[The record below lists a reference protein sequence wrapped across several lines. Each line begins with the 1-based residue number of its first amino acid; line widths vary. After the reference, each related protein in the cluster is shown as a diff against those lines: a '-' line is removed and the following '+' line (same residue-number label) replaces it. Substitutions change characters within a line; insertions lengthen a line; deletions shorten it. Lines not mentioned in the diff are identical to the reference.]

1 MEKIMSNIEKTN
13 QNSNETDNVVIG
25 AIIADDLHNGAM
37 TEDDLNAIELNT
49 NIQRESGLISEKQQ
63 AETQT
68 EIVKARKR
76 FNDLTDQ
83 QRKKLIGRRV
93 ASGQNMM
100 VSTLTGS
107 TAVVLD
113 VVLSHGILKNLFLQF
128 VPYFDRAMVNM
139 SIFGEEVF
147 SKQNNNDRMTA
158 LAKLAS
164 DFYEQAQNARMSAET
179 LKDEA
184 RSKFDNEGIS
194 YYTPSVPTPAIKCT
208 VHIHN
213 RNSMKFLQGFVEL
226 DKLLLV
232 SSWLEWNECRTPQ
245 ELSKVTRPLINNAI
259 TTGRRGYSTF
269 TDLMIGKSKLE
280 MKPDENP
287 PLAA

>member
-1 MEKIMSNIEKTN
+1 MSDSEIFENTN
-13 QNSNETDNVVIG
+13 QPSTGTAHVVIG
-25 AIIADDLHNGAM
+25 AISDTDLHNAAM
-37 TEDDLNAIELNT
+37 TEEDLNAIEANT
-49 NIQRESGLISEKQQ
+49 NNQLQSGLISEKQQ

-68 EIVKARKR
+68 EIVKARKK

-100 VSTLTGS
+100 ESTLTGS

-139 SIFGEEVF
+139 SIFGEDVF
-147 SKQNNNDRMTA
+147 SKQNNNDRMAA

-164 DFYEQAQNARMSAET
+164 DFYEQAQKARIAAEK
-179 LKDEA
+179 LKDES
-184 RSKFDNEGIS
+184 RSKFDNEGIT
-194 YYTPSVPTPAIKCT
+194 YYSPSVPTPAIKCT

-226 DKLLLV
+226 DKLLLL

-245 ELSKVTRPLINNAI
+245 ELAKVTRPLINNAI
-259 TTGRRGYSTF
+259 STGRRGYSTF
-269 TDLMIGKSKLE
+269 TDLMIGKSKLAL
-280 MKPDENP
+280 KPEDNAQ
-287 PLAA
+287 LAA